1 MSLRELLFGKPLRSE
16 DDEAERLGVSTAVPV
31 LGLDALASA
40 AYGPE
45 AALTV
50 LIPIGAAASAQIGG
64 LTLAIGAVLVVVAL
78 SYVQTIRAYPNG
90 GGSFTVAN
98 ENLGRTAGLFAAA
111 ALCTDYALNVAVGIS
126 AGVGAAVSAVP
137 ALLPYTLPLCIAV
150 LAVLVVVN
158 LRGVRDAGVVF
169 FAPTYLF
176 LACLFAVIALGV
188 YRTLSGHPAPV
199 VAPPRVQAAV
209 EALTPWLLLRAFA
222 SGCTALTGVEAV
234 SNAVPIFRKPKTRR
248 AQLTLACIG
257 ACLLILLAGEALLS
271 RSYGIAATVP
281 GVPGYQS
288 VLSQLLAAVAGRGA
302 FYYLS
307 MAAICAVLALSANTS
322 FADFPRVCRL
332 LADKGYLRPGFAH
345 RGRRLVYS
353 NGIALLAV
361 VSGALLLAM
370 GGITDRL
377 IPLFAIGAFL
387 AFALSQA
394 GMVAHWWRERGRQWR
409 RSLCMNAIGA
419 FATFATLC
427 IIAVSK
433 FAEGAWV
440 TLVIIP
446 ALVLLF
452 WHTRDENERIWN
464 ERMDPTPLEV
474 TNLTAPI
481 VVVPLHY
488 LDRIAYKALRL
499 AMTLSGDVR
508 AVQVLADD
516 TERDDLTTSW
526 HALVEEPAGKAGLPP
541 PRLVV
546 LHSAYREFFAPFLA
560 YLRALCRSEP
570 DFPITVLV
578 PELIRR
584 RWYHFLLP
592 SRATLLKALLLFAG
606 GPQISVLNT
615 PWYLADEIDAR
626 TRSAAPRR
634 S

>member
-1 MSLRELLFGKPLRSE
+1 VTLRELLFGKPLRSD
-16 DDEAERLGVSTAVPV
+16 DDEAERIGVLTGVPA
-31 LGLDALASA
+31 LGLDALASV

-50 LIPIGAAASAQIGG
+50 LIPIGSAASGQIGG
-64 LTLAIGAVLVVVAL
+64 LTLAIGAVLIVVAL
-78 SYVQTIRAYPNG
+78 SYAQTMRAYPNG
-90 GGSFTVAN
+90 GGSYTVAN
-98 ENLGRTAGLFAAA
+98 ENLGRTAGLLAAA

-126 AGVGAAVSAVP
+126 AGIAAAASALP
-137 ALLPYTLPLCIAV
+137 ALLPYTLPLCLAV
-150 LAVLVVVN
+150 LAVLMVVN
-158 LRGVRDAGVVF
+158 LRGVRDSGTVF
-169 FAPTYLF
+169 LAPTVLF
-176 LACLFAVIALGV
+176 IACLLGAIALGV
-188 YRTLSGHPAPV
+188 YRTFSGHPGPI
-199 VAPPRVQAAV
+199 VAPARAHAAV

-222 SGCTALTGVEAV
+222 SGCTALTGIEAV
-234 SNAVPIFRKPKTRR
+234 SNAVPIFQEPKVRR
-248 AQLTLACIG
+248 ARLTLACIA
-257 ACLLILLAGEALLS
+257 ACLLILIAGETFLT

-281 GVPGYQS
+281 GGPGYQS
-288 VLSQLLAAVAGRGA
+288 VLSQLLAAVAGRGP
-302 FYYLS
+302 FYYVS
-307 MAAICAVLALSANTS
+307 MTAICAVLALSANTS

-332 LADKGYLRPGFAH
+332 LALDEYLPPGFAH
-345 RGRRLVYS
+345 LGRRLVYS
-353 NGIALLAV
+353 KGIVLLAII
-361 VSGALLLAM
+361 SGALLVVF

-419 FATFATLC
+419 LATFATLC

-452 WHTRDENERIWN
+452 WHTRDENERIWS